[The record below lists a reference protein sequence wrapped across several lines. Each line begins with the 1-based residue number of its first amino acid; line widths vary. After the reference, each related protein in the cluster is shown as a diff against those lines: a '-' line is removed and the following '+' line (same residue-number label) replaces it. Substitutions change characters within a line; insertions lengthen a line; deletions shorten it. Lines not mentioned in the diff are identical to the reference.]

1 MKRPSTP
8 KKDIYKYF
16 IRIKTR
22 WNDNDSY
29 GHVNNAIYHEYMD
42 TVVNNFLIEHKI
54 TNSSESSPIGFVVSN
69 SCTYFRPVKYPD
81 TLNIGLRIIKIGKSS
96 VTYDVAIFKNNESEA
111 SARGSYVH
119 VYVDKKMK
127 KPICISDKM
136 KNKLNKIS
144 YLSN

>member
-1 MKRPSTP
+1 
-8 KKDIYKYF
+8 
-16 IRIKTR
+16 
-22 WNDNDSY
+22 
-29 GHVNNAIYHEYMD
+29 
-42 TVVNNFLIEHKI
+42 
-54 TNSSESSPIGFVVSN
+54 VVSN

-81 TLNIGLRIIKIGKSS
+81 TLNIGLSIIKIGKSS
-96 VTYDVAIFKNNESEA
+96 VTYDVGIFKNNESEA

>member
-96 VTYDVAIFKNNESEA
+96 VTYDVGIFKNNESEA
-111 SARGSYVH
+111 SARGTYVH
-119 VYVDKKMK
+119 VYVDKKIK

>member
-29 GHVNNAIYHEYMD
+29 GHVNNTIYHEYMD

-96 VTYDVAIFKNNESEA
+96 VTYDVGIFKNNESEA
-111 SARGSYVH
+111 SARGTYVH

-144 YLSN
+144 YLSS